1 MNNNKIGVIG
11 LGYVGLTFSIS
22 LAKKNF
28 EVYGYEID
36 NNTFNTISK
45 GKAQFYEENIN
56 NDLKKT
62 LKNKKIKLFQNLK
75 NIGECNVIF
84 ITVGTPIKKTKK
96 VNLKKLFNLINNLK
110 DKLEENTIVAL
121 RSTVK
126 LGTTKKIE
134 KILNKN
140 KKINLAMCPE
150 RTAEGSALKEIH
162 FHLK

>member
-1 MNNNKIGVIG
+1 MQD
-11 LGYVGLTFSIS
+11 YTQFP
-22 LAKKNF
+22 AKKNF

-84 ITVGTPIKKTKK
+84 ITVGTPIKETKK

-126 LGTTKKIE
+126 LGTTKKIK
-134 KILNKN
+134 KIFNKN
-140 KKINLAMCPE
+140 KKINLEMCPD
-150 RTAEGSALKEIH
+150 TAEGSL
-162 FHLK
+162 

>member
-75 NIGECNVIF
+75 NIGDCNVIF
-84 ITVGTPIKKTKK
+84 ITWH
-96 VNLKKLFNLINNLK
+96 
-110 DKLEENTIVAL
+110 
-121 RSTVK
+121 SY
-126 LGTTKKIE
+126 
-134 KILNKN
+134 
-140 KKINLAMCPE
+140 
-150 RTAEGSALKEIH
+150 
-162 FHLK
+162 